1 MTMDARLRVLL
12 LAIATGMLAAGCA
25 TSGPTALSKASYSE
39 TFSDVLRKSF
49 AETKNDNVCLP
60 QLFGFGNVAT
70 DSAEVG
76 PDNASGVMLPN
87 RNAQFKALESVGLV
101 SGVESERTVAGKA
114 QHFTTY
120 RRTAQGEATFF
131 NATFCYARIEF
142 DRVVKWK
149 GPVIL
154 GDYRVAWVYYA
165 AKPGHVADWARAP
178 AIIAAF
184 PTVKAFLND
193 PPKERQV
200 AIDLSSEGW
209 GIAEYS
215 KLLQV
220 Q

>member
-1 MTMDARLRVLL
+1 MDARFRGLVV
-12 LAIATGMLAAGCA
+12 AIAVGVLAAGCA
-25 TSGPTALSKASYSE
+25 TGAPSGQSKAGYAE

-70 DSAEVG
+70 DSAEVA
-76 PDNASGVMLPN
+76 PDNPGGLFLPN
-87 RNAQFKALESVGLV
+87 RNAQFKALESAGLV
-101 SGVESERTVAGKA
+101 AGTESERMVAGKA

-131 NATFCYARIEF
+131 NATFCYARVEF

-149 GPVIL
+149 GPIVL

-165 AKPGHVADWARAP
+165 TKPGHVADWARAP
-178 AIIAAF
+178 EIVAAF

-209 GIAEYS
+209 DIAEYS
-215 KLLQV
+215 KLIQV